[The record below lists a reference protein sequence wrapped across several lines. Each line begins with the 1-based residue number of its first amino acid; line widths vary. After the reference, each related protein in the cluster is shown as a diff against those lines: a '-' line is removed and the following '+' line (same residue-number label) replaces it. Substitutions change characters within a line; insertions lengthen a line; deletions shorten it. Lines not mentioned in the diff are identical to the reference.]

1 VIERFLGI
9 QHVSD
14 TTSPSLKLA
23 LDAMLA
29 KYGLSISRLRGQGY
43 DGASNMRGQ
52 FHGLQRRVLDENPYA
67 FYIHCFAHR
76 LQLVVIVVAKCCGA
90 VYDFFFNFTTLIVNT
105 VSASCKRRDQLL
117 QDHHEKLVDQLERGV
132 IFAGRGKNQETSLAR
147 PGDTRWGTHHKNLAC
162 LQLMWAPVLE
172 ILENI
177 SEDANDG
184 DKKTQA
190 SGLIERMET
199 FEYVFILHLMI
210 RVLGKTQE
218 LSQCLQRKNQNIVR
232 AIGLIGSVL
241 TNMNDMREN
250 GWDPLFEEVKSFCL
264 KINIVMPN
272 MEDTIQVRGRSRC
285 RGAKLVSYYHHF
297 HHGILIVIIDQ
308 ILTELNNRFGERSTQ
323 FLRCIACLN
332 PKNSFEYFEVDKLIE
347 LAKIYAEDFGD
358 YDCVALRDQLPTF
371 IVDVRDD
378 DDFSSCND
386 IGNLAVKMVET
397 DRHTCYHLVY
407 CLIELALVLPV
418 ATATVERVFSVMN
431 IIKTERKNKM
441 GDDWTNHSTLC
452 YIEHELFV
460 SIEDKV
466 ILERFQ
472 AIGNRKTKLPR
483 K

>member
-1 VIERFLGI
+1 
-9 QHVSD
+9 
-14 TTSPSLKLA
+14 
-23 LDAMLA
+23 
-29 KYGLSISRLRGQGY
+29 
-43 DGASNMRGQ
+43 
-52 FHGLQRRVLDENPYA
+52 
-67 FYIHCFAHR
+67 
-76 LQLVVIVVAKCCGA
+76 
-90 VYDFFFNFTTLIVNT
+90 
-105 VSASCKRRDQLL
+105 
-117 QDHHEKLVDQLERGV
+117 
-132 IFAGRGKNQETSLAR
+132 
-147 PGDTRWGTHHKNLAC
+147 
-162 LQLMWAPVLE
+162 
-172 ILENI
+172 
-177 SEDANDG
+177 
-184 DKKTQA
+184 
-190 SGLIERMET
+190 
-199 FEYVFILHLMI
+199 
-210 RVLGKTQE
+210 
-218 LSQCLQRKNQNIVR
+218 
-232 AIGLIGSVL
+232 
-241 TNMNDMREN
+241 
-250 GWDPLFEEVKSFCL
+250 
-264 KINIVMPN
+264 
-272 MEDTIQVRGRSRC
+272 
-285 RGAKLVSYYHHF
+285 VSYYHHF